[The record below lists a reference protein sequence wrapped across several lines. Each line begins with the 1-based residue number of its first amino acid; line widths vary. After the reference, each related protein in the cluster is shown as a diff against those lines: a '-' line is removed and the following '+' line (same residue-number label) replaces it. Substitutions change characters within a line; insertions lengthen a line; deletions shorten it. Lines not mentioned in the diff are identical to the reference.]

1 MECGETQGIQA
12 MPVKIKIIKLRST
25 KVEVKVR
32 RPKWQQF
39 IAY

>member
-1 MECGETQGIQA
+1 MEERVI
-12 MPVKIKIIKLRST
+12 PIKIKVKYQRGVH
-25 KVEVKVR
+25 VEVKVR

>member
-1 MECGETQGIQA
+1 
-12 MPVKIKIIKLRST
+12 MPKQIKNQKRRHNM
-25 KVEVKVR
+25 EVKVR